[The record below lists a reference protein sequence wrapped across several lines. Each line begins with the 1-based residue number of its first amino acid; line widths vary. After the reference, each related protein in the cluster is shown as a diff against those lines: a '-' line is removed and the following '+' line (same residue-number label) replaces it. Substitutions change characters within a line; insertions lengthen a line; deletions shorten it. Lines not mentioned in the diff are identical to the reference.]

1 MKVRRWKQWWQVL
14 SKEGFTVAQFL
25 SEKQAR
31 DYAASGISLPVADNL
46 EYHLVSNTRG
56 HVMRRINIYP

>member
-25 SEKQAR
+25 SEREAR
-31 DYAASGISLPVADNL
+31 AYAASGISLPAAENFAFL
-46 EYHLVSNTRG
+46 LVSNTRG
-56 HVMRRINIYP
+56 HVMRRINKYP